1 MKISN
6 FEFWWAA
13 NIVWAD
19 FLIFLVLRN
28 LIFSHLGVTVTL
40 NQLFTICW
48 QVKSKYML
56 RQPFL
61 HIFTEGKKI
70 IKGVLSPEY
79 KLCWQLHSSCLDISC
94 AKLHEGSNAKL
105 PCTWRKINFIRDIS
119 SCVMIQCMIVAFDV
133 YLAGSK
139 FTAIT
144 FNSQQWVQQK

>member
-1 MKISN
+1 MKNSN

-19 FLIFLVLRN
+19 FLIFLILRN
-28 LIFSHLGVTVTL
+28 LIFSRLGVTVTL

-48 QVKSKYML
+48 QLKSKYML

-61 HIFTEGKKI
+61 HIFKKGKKI
-70 IKGVLSPEY
+70 IKEVLSPEY
-79 KLCWQLHSSCLDISC
+79 KLCWQLHSACLDISC
-94 AKLHEGSNAKL
+94 AKLHKESNTKL

-133 YLAGSK
+133 YLAGSE